1 MISFLNKFKKMYY
14 TYFKLGIN
22 NDEDIENEINKNKNN
37 FNIVMNEIIEN
48 NNKINKNNFNIV
60 MNEIKDK
67 VKIVNN
73 IKYKID

>member
-37 FNIVMNEIIEN
+37 FNIVMNEI
-48 NNKINKNNFNIV
+48 
-60 MNEIKDK
+60 KDK

-73 IKYKID
+73 IKYKND

>member
-37 FNIVMNEIIEN
+37 FNIVMNEI
-48 NNKINKNNFNIV
+48 
-60 MNEIKDK
+60 KDK